1 MYSLFCFAIELSF
14 MNSYTLLFIFLKA
27 EASELSTKQVG
38 QHYSV
43 GFESQIWHCYHRY
56 FGNWSHSNKCYLLMQ
71 VLFTVVL
78 PEVVKEGGDPLTP
91 SCLPPTSTGNDAQQ
105 ETSSSDLTMSTPHIV
120 DSGESTNIFAL
131 HFLLKKIWYQ
141 IHLQLP

>member
-1 MYSLFCFAIELSF
+1 
-14 MNSYTLLFIFLKA
+14 
-27 EASELSTKQVG
+27 
-38 QHYSV
+38 
-43 GFESQIWHCYHRY
+43 
-56 FGNWSHSNKCYLLMQ
+56 MQ

-91 SCLPPTSTGNDAQQ
+91 SCLPPTSNGNDAQQ

-131 HFLLKKIWYQ
+131 PFLLKKIWYQ